1 MAIRTTQKLMCKLT
15 QEEIDERSLK
25 ASQLDQEKR
34 KKADEKK
41 GSVKIF
47 NEQLKH
53 LDKQI
58 AELTEVATR
67 GEELRE
73 VECEERPGLVNGVN
87 GTEVWRLDTNEIVD
101 SWTDDPED
109 DAPEGDGKQPGLP
122 FDRPEV
128 PRLLCTAIDADGEC
142 HAISAE
148 QADAGE
154 LEINDTGT
162 ARLTIGERT
171 VVAVRIARGKP
182 CETCGLVGGDHR
194 PECADLKKADAV
206 IDGED
211 GKSIDE
217 IADEVADSLEEYDRN
232 DTAQVAAK
240 IAEGGAPPDGP
251 VRGVET
257 ATTKVKPRKSKKGAA
272 GAEAE

>member
-1 MAIRTTQKLMCKLT
+1 MPIRTTQKLMCKLT
-15 QEEIDERSLK
+15 QMEIDERSVK
-25 ASQLDQEKR
+25 AAELDQEKR
-34 KKADEKK
+34 KLADEKK
-41 GSVKIF
+41 GRVKIF

-58 AELTEVATR
+58 AELTEQATT

-73 VECEERPGLVNGVN
+73 IECEERPGLVNGVN
-87 GTEVWRLDTNEIVD
+87 GIEVWRLDTNELID
-101 SWTDDPED
+101 SWTEDPED
-109 DAPEGDGKQPGLP
+109 DAPDGDKQPGLP
-122 FDRPEV
+122 FAAPEV

-142 HAISAE
+142 HEISAE

-154 LEINDTGT
+154 LEINDSGI

-182 CETCGLVGGDHR
+182 CETCGVVGGDHR

-206 IDGED
+206 IDGEGD

-217 IADEVADSLEEYDRN
+217 IADEVADALEEYDRN

-240 IAEGGAPPDGP
+240 IDEIEPPPDGP
-251 VRGVET
+251 VRGVES
-257 ATTKVKPRKSKKGAA
+257 ATTKVKPKRGKRGAA